1 MATVTFTV
9 LFFASAREAVG
20 QPSTTF
26 TLPSTPPPTVRSLVA
41 AIVAQYGRLQPLM
54 AHMLLAVNRE
64 YESADSERVL
74 SGSEEIAFIPPL
86 SGG

>member
-1 MATVTFTV
+1 MVTTTFTV
-9 LFFASAREAVG
+9 LFFASAREAVA
-20 QPSTTF
+20 QSSLAF
-26 TLPSTPPPTVRSLVA
+26 SLPATPPPTVRSLVA
-41 AIVAQYGRLQPLM
+41 HVVSQHDRLRPLM

-64 YESADSERVL
+64 YESADSDRVL

>member
-1 MATVTFTV
+1 MTSITFTI

-20 QPSTTF
+20 QPSLPF
-26 TLPSTPPPTVRSLVA
+26 TVPTQPPPTVRSVVQH
-41 AIVAQYGRLQPLM
+41 IVAQQTRLQPLM